1 MIKIAAGDP
10 DTVHTGPPPFVG
22 WWNAFIETPGRDK
35 WRFWDGA
42 GWSFLLRPSSS
53 VEQVGSLAG
62 YRTSAS
68 KSSQVRWTW
77 YYPEN
82 ARVPRLPIYCV
93 YLDEN
98 GDTIDDFNGIY
109 DKATK

>member
-1 MIKIAAGDP
+1 MMKIAAADP
-10 DTVHTGPPPFVG
+10 NTVYIGPPPFVG

-35 WRFWDGA
+35 WRFWDGVS
-42 GWSFLLRPSSS
+42 WSLVLRPSSS
-53 VEQVGSLAG
+53 IEQVGRLSG
-62 YRTSAS
+62 YRISTSRS
-68 KSSQVRWTW
+68 RGVRWTW

-98 GDTIDDFNGIY
+98 GDTIDDFSDIY
-109 DKATK
+109 NEVQK